1 MSARTAGVPALKSNK
16 SERLTPPLVGHEVG
30 HRGSGPFAVEVFL

>member
-1 MSARTAGVPALKSNK
+1 MYHGFGSRMALAMSARTAGVPALKSNK

-30 HRGSGPFAVEVFL
+30 H